1 MFNPINAVKAG
12 IGGFVAVARGVG
24 KVKAVIDAADDDIDN
39 NGLPEYKDLIAD
51 GQALIDLAQDDIKF
65 GKEQFKILLGRVARY
80 KEVFGRIIPRASK
93 LFAHIVEAEAKQ

>member
-51 GQALIDLAQDDIKF
+51 GQALINLAIDDIKF
-65 GKEQFKILLGRVARY
+65 GKEQLKIFQGRIARY
-80 KEVFGRIIPRASK
+80 KDVFARAIPRASK